1 MTKVEKVKKL
11 MERYNVSLDDL
22 RDVDD
27 EETVKVEEPKKDE
40 TVEDKKPEEPL
51 KEVETKP
58 EEVKGEVE
66 TPKEDVSLKE
76 DYDIKSLLEAFKQ
89 QSEEIK
95 VLKETLSAQSVKTD
109 KAYEMLSALGE
120 EVSKE
125 PEELGLEYQNKF
137 GGNYKPNFEGATS
150 EQNEFAKRLNDGY
163 SVK

>member
-11 MERYNVSLDDL
+11 MEKYGLSLKDL
-22 RDVDD
+22 EDVEDD
-27 EETVKVEEPKKDE
+27 EEV
-40 TVEDKKPEEPL
+40 KPEEPL

-58 EEVKGEVE
+58 EDAKVEEIPEGVVE
-66 TPKEDVSLKE
+66 TKKEDVSLKE
-76 DYDIKSLLEAFKQ
+76 DYDIKALLEAFKT

-95 VLKETLSAQSVKTD
+95 VLKETLSAQSAKVD
-109 KAYEMLSALGE
+109 KSYEMLSALGE
-120 EVSKE
+120 EVEE

-150 EQNEFAKRLNDGY
+150 DQNEFARRLNDGY